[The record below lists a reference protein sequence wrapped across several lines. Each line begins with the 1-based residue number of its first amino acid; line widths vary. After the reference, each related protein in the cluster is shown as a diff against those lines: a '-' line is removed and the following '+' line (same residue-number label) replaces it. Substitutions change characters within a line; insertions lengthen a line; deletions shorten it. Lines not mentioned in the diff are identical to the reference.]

1 MFPSQSKANHAVI
14 FSTFPQAKQNEN
26 EYAFKW
32 MKYVSIE
39 KSYFFFSLNVWVE
52 GTGKNYRKSI
62 SRDECESVWST
73 NSFNSTYNNLVL
85 VWYWFWRYLT
95 RGLIWHLSQSSIRPS
110 IYFSSIVKSA
120 RICSWNQ
127 PVLSNKGKVSCS
139 RKQRGPL
146 MGP

>member
-1 MFPSQSKANHAVI
+1 MFPSQSKANLAVI
-14 FSTFPQAKQNEN
+14 FSTFPQAKKNEN

-52 GTGKNYRKSI
+52 GTGKNYGKSI

-85 VWYWFWRYLT
+85 VWFWF
-95 RGLIWHLSQSSIRPS
+95 
-110 IYFSSIVKSA
+110 
-120 RICSWNQ
+120 
-127 PVLSNKGKVSCS
+127 
-139 RKQRGPL
+139 
-146 MGP
+146 